1 MNKKL
6 LIGIIVVIVGLVIAT
21 AILGNPV
28 KAMAVIEVTLMGVWI
43 YLVWMVRKK
52 KINLFHDQV
61 EPKLAERRLK
71 ILKAF
76 LLVAGIS
83 FAVLIVLMVGVVL
96 YNAVYG
102 MSEIADAVA
111 HYIGFSSLGVFDVA
125 TIGGLVIFL
134 KGRRKTT

>member
-6 LIGIIVVIVGLVIAT
+6 LIGIIVVIVGLVIA
-21 AILGNPV
+21 AAFFPFS
-28 KAMAVIEVTLMGVWI
+28 AVWI
-43 YLVWMVRKK
+43 YLVWMVWKK
-52 KINLFHDQV
+52 KTNIFHDQM

-76 LLVAGIS
+76 LLVARIS
-83 FAVLIVLMVGVVL
+83 LAVLIVLMVGVVL

-134 KGRRKTT
+134 KGRRKTR